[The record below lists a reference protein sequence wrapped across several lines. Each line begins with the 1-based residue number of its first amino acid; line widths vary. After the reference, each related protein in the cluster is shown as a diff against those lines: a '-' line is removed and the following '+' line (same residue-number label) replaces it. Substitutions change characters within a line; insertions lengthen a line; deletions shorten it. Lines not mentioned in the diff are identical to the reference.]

1 MLRSHFIED
10 IFLEFYLLVSLQKI
24 SVQWH
29 DSTPIDSFASVISND
44 SNNLTKAQSLYILRL
59 LSKYKM
65 SARLAGLDYEQHLA
79 NPTWKR
85 TFRVID
91 TSKRIHV
98 EQNPAGYAQLCI
110 KFPFEFKKTFDTEFS
125 DLLNR
130 ASTKMWDN
138 DRKLRIIPLTEINL
152 VALHDFSSKHGFEL
166 DETFEA
172 VLATVEET
180 WNQQD
185 AIVPFS
191 EVVENEVVIRNGV
204 EDAVNFWT
212 ENKSGS
218 IGQDLLLAKSMG
230 FPARLN
236 NVPVTPAEKIA
247 ASLETMFWIRENKT
261 FFDLYKELTK
271 GVVCIVLDRTSD
283 THEWIKNFVLESSQE
298 GIERSDIKVCFREA
312 DLSKANRFNDW
323 VKEQGL
329 GGSVDTG
336 RIFIFENKPAKWLFT
351 KGLDV
356 KMIVTNNL
364 YPNTHNMTQQWI
376 EHHSCV
382 LHIGDI
388 KPSQKRNLKIVGL

>member
-10 IFLEFYLLVSLQKI
+10 IFLEFYLLVSLQQI

-29 DSTPIDSFASVISND
+29 DSTPIDSFASTIGND

-59 LSKYKM
+59 LTKYK
-65 SARLAGLDYEQHLA
+65 AVAKNAGLDYEHALA
-79 NPTWKR
+79 VPQWKKS
-85 TFRVID
+85 FRVID

-98 EQNPAGYAQLCI
+98 EENPAGYAQLCI
-110 KFPFEFKKTFDTEFS
+110 KFPYEFKKTFDTEFS
-125 DLLNR
+125 ELMSR

-138 DRKLRIIPLTEINL
+138 DRKLRVIPLNEINL
-152 VALHDFSSKHGFEL
+152 VTLHDFASKHGFEL
-166 DETFEA
+166 DASFEE

-185 AIVPFS
+185 TIVPFA
-191 EVVENEVVIRNGV
+191 EVIDNTVVIRNAV
-204 EDAVNFWT
+204 EDAIKFWE
-212 ENKSGS
+212 ENKSGN

-230 FPARLN
+230 FTARLN

-247 ASLETMFWIRENKT
+247 ASFETMFWLRENKT
-261 FFDLYKELTK
+261 FFDLYKELK
-271 GVVCIVLDRTSD
+271 QGIVCIVLDRASN
-283 THEWIKNFVLESSQE
+283 THDWIKDFVLESSQA
-298 GIERSDIKVCFREA
+298 GIERNDIKVCFRET
-312 DLSKANRFNDW
+312 DLNKSNRFNDW
-323 VKEQGL
+323 VKAHGL

-376 EHHSCV
+376 EHHPCV